1 MTSKNIDSQNRTSAQ
16 IALHT
21 LGGVLLGLLVVAI
34 PFSIACESTSGLQ
47 AIHIIAAVGFVA
59 LLGTLSAIGGDKMLD
74 RLAEMAID
82 LSL

>member
-1 MTSKNIDSQNRTSAQ
+1 MTSKNIDSQNRTPAR

-21 LGGVLLGLLVVAI
+21 LGGVLLGLLVATI

-47 AIHIIAAVGFVA
+47 ATHIIAAFGFVA
-59 LLGTLSAIGGDKMLD
+59 LLGTLSAIGGDKILD
-74 RLAEMAID
+74 RLAEMATN